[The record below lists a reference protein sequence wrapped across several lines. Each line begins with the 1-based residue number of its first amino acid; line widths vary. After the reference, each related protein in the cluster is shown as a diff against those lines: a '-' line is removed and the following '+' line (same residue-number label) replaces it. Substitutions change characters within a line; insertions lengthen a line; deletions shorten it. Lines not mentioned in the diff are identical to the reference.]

1 MNKKKLIE
9 LFIYISIVVIGII
22 FLITSQNCKR
32 ALLGNISGQVSLCCT
47 DVFASNKSSGFIYR
61 AVKEYKV

>member
-22 FLITSQNCKR
+22 LLITSQNGKR
-32 ALLGNISGQVSLCCT
+32 ALLGNTSGQVSLCCT
-47 DVFASNKSSGFIYR
+47 DVFCK
-61 AVKEYKV
+61 

>member
-22 FLITSQNCKR
+22 LLITSQNGKR

-47 DVFASNKSSGFIYR
+47 GVFCK
-61 AVKEYKV
+61 

>member
-22 FLITSQNCKR
+22 FLITSKNCKR

-47 DVFASNKSSGFIYR
+47 VVFC
-61 AVKEYKV
+61 E

>member
-9 LFIYISIVVIGII
+9 LFIYIFIVVIGII

-47 DVFASNKSSGFIYR
+47 DVFC
-61 AVKEYKV
+61 E